1 MSRIRRILF
10 GEPPANKQWTVWY
23 YDNCISSKLLKVLF
37 GTRGCYRVDCDHI
50 NFFIPA
56 TGFIVMH
63 NSEKD
68 GAEYVWTL
76 QIEKY
81 KMNFGY
87 DDNIKTVQKKYEEM
101 ANDGKQA
108 YMDQISNMV
117 PTHDMFG

>member
-1 MSRIRRILF
+1 
-10 GEPPANKQWTVWY
+10 
-23 YDNCISSKLLKVLF
+23 
-37 GTRGCYRVDCDHI
+37 
-50 NFFIPA
+50 
-56 TGFIVMH
+56 MH